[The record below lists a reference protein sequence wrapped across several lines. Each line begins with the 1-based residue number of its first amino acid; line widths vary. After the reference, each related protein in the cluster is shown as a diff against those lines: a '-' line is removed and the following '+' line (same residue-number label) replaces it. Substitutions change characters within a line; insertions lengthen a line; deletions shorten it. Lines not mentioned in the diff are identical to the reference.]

1 MDPQILIDI
10 SRQSAQVVLLLSAP
24 VLIVAL
30 VIGLVV
36 GTLQAM
42 TQIQDQTTLFV
53 TKLVAAVVVIS
64 LCLPWLL
71 RQMTEYSR
79 NVIEEIP
86 RTISE
91 RY

>member
-1 MDPQILIDI
+1 MDPQSLVEI
-10 SRQSAQVVLLLSAP
+10 SREAAQAVLVLSAP

-30 VIGLVV
+30 VVGLVI
-36 GTLQAM
+36 GALQAM

-53 TKLVAAVVVIS
+53 AKLLATVVVIS
-64 LCLPWLL
+64 LCMPWLL
-71 RQMTEYSR
+71 QQITEYSR

-86 RTISE
+86 QTISE